1 MRKVT
6 YDIINFLNAGKQELN
21 QKKMDSRR
29 RLSTKINK
37 IKSQIQIMEHHF
49 EKDGHRVWFL
59 RQIRKTM
66 QGQVRKSH
74 MFRYENYLKTKDHN
88 FQWSERE

>member
-6 YDIINFLNAGKQELN
+6 YNIINFLNAGKQELN

-29 RLSTKINK
+29 RLSIKINK

-49 EKDGHRVWFL
+49 
-59 RQIRKTM
+59 
-66 QGQVRKSH
+66 
-74 MFRYENYLKTKDHN
+74 
-88 FQWSERE
+88 